1 MFARFSPTLQGRSRT
16 FVDPS
21 RVLDLSK
28 SSRTASQSTSIL
40 DLKYRKIK
48 KTAGGYWVLKHPNQ
62 NFPTRN
68 TKRNI
73 LREISACKLFFFFP
87 ATLDSLYASPSF
99 SNMSLAKCSVSFFA
113 CYQSF
118 QSPLLHNG
126 TVTSVWALLGLAD
139 RSLVNRRSAEA
150 FWRLFPSLV
159 GFLDSLFSDH
169 WVLSIHILLTNPI
182 AQRK

>member
-1 MFARFSPTLQGRSRT
+1 MKGKNLFCARYSTVANLQVT
-16 FVDPS
+16 DV
-21 RVLDLSK
+21 RVNNIM
-28 SSRTASQSTSIL
+28 SQEKTL

-48 KTAGGYWVLKHPNQ
+48 KTARGYWVLKHPNQ

-126 TVTSVWALLGLAD
+126 TVTSV
-139 RSLVNRRSAEA
+139 
-150 FWRLFPSLV
+150 
-159 GFLDSLFSDH
+159 
-169 WVLSIHILLTNPI
+169 
-182 AQRK
+182 